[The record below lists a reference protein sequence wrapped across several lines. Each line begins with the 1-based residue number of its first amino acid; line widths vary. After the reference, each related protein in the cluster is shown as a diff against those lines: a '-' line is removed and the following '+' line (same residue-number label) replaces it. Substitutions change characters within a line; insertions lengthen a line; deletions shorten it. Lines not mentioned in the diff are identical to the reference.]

1 MNAKTTNILG
11 YVLAVLII
19 LMGVPKLIGAE
30 GSIESFKAWGL
41 DDPMRMIIGV
51 SEVLLGV
58 LMFVKSTKYL
68 AALGVFCMMPAGA
81 VIHIAAG
88 EWPMLALPVV
98 MGLLF
103 LLYLTS
109 SGVINFKGK
118 EA

>member
-19 LMGVPKLIGAE
+19 LMGAPKLIGVE
-30 GSIESFKAWGL
+30 SSVESFKTWGL
-41 DDPMRMIIGV
+41 DDPMRMIVGIT
-51 SEVLLGV
+51 EVLLGV

-68 AALGVFCMMPAGA
+68 AAFGIFCMMPAGA

-88 EWPMLALPVV
+88 EWAMLALPVV

-103 LLYLTS
+103 LLYLIN
-109 SGVINFKGK
+109 SGVINFKSNS
-118 EA
+118 